1 MDDPIRPLP
10 ATGAAFHAPRNS
22 SGSFAIFA
30 AIRRASC
37 PEGWNKSQ
45 RQYVYLLD
53 ERAAFSLTL
62 VTVEDQSQSNN
73 FDWGPG
79 ATTKRGN

>member
-1 MDDPIRPLP
+1 M
-10 ATGAAFHAPRNS
+10 
-22 SGSFAIFA
+22 
-30 AIRRASC
+30 

-73 FDWGPG
+73 FDW
-79 ATTKRGN
+79 TTKRGT